1 MNYDILGQRLRVARE
16 RAGMTQTEAAQFIDV
31 TSAALNQ
38 YESGKRRVDA
48 LSLERLA
55 RLYGVPLRSLFG
67 EEVVQ
72 TDWEEAL
79 RLGCET
85 ISTSSKAGIGRLI
98 EKVYALETLYRETDT
113 PFPEP
118 KHPPFAPLDNSR
130 LKDAQTALLA
140 AQKAR
145 SHYNLGMAPLSN
157 LQNFL
162 EAQGVLVFTI
172 PFGKEENAIAGL
184 FFPHPNLGH
193 IIALN
198 QDKANT
204 WRSFRLAQGFAY
216 SLYQHDRP
224 AIIYRHGDNTPLQA
238 FSDKFAS
245 YFLIPSEALQE
256 RLPSLKVKT
265 VSHPAEVVHLSRY
278 FGVSYDMM
286 LYRLEQENRLAN
298 SQDNFKNVQPAVLER
313 HLGYSPSPDQFG
325 KRFLSIEERL
335 PRIFIELA
343 YRAVEEDKLS
353 LRRVAEMLGISDIEL
368 EERLYFEETEEFQQE
383 ELPAQL
389 QQSNEF
395 YQVRDALG
403 DSPMTGEP
411 FTVKGHKFN
420 AIVVQEEGIYI
431 AECREV
437 GTVSQ
442 GNTREEAIANLQKA
456 TELYLKELPQSTKP
470 CTSGRNS

>member
-67 EEVVQ
+67 EELVQ

-79 RLGCET
+79 RLGSET

-98 EKVYALETLYRETDT
+98 DKIYALEKLYRETDT

-118 KHPPFAPLDNSR
+118 LHPPFAPLDNSR
-130 LKDAQTALLA
+130 LKDGQTALFA

-157 LQNFL
+157 LQSFL
-162 EAQGVLVFTI
+162 EAQGLLVFTI

-184 FFPHPNLGH
+184 FFLHPKLGH
-193 IIALN
+193 VIALN

-204 WRSFRLAQGFAY
+204 CRSFRLAQGLAY
-216 SLYQHDRP
+216 SLYHHDRP
-224 AIIYRHGDNTPLQA
+224 AIIYCHGDNTPLQIFA
-238 FSDKFAS
+238 DKFAS

-256 RLPSLKVKT
+256 RLQSLKVKA
-265 VSHPAEVVHLSRY
+265 VSFPAEVVHLSRY
-278 FGVSYDMM
+278 FGVSYDTM
-286 LYRLEQENRLAN
+286 LYRLEQENRIAN
-298 SQDNFKNVQPAVLER
+298 SQEDFNNVQPAVLER

-368 EERLYFEETEEFQQE
+368 EERLYVEDTEEFQEEDLPDRVQQSE
-383 ELPAQL
+383 EL
-389 QQSNEF
+389 
-395 YQVRDALG
+395 YQVRDDRGGCL
-403 DSPMTGEP
+403 MTVEP
-411 FTVKGHKFN
+411 FTVKGHQFN
-420 AIVVQEEGIYI
+420 AIVQQEEGIYI
-431 AECREV
+431 AECREE

-442 GNTREEAIANLQKA
+442 GNTREEAIANLQEA
-456 TELYLKELPQSTKP
+456 TELYLKELPHSTRP